1 MQLQPIIN
9 SLVENDAYK
18 FNMQNIVSKKF
29 SDYTCEWTFKC
40 RNDDVVF
47 KPEMVKEIRDQVDHY
62 CTLRFKDDDI
72 EYLRTAMPW
81 LSTGYLNFLKF
92 WHPERREIL
101 VNEGNIQ
108 PYNGCGLA
116 IESHGTWLSTMMYEI
131 AILAIVNEVYYAF
144 KYGDGAKDIVFQQRT
159 MDKFK
164 KLRAACDHSYECYSR
179 EYEKLCPY
187 EIGVF
192 AEFGMRRRL
201 SSRMQDWLIK
211 FIVDSGIPGFVGTS
225 NVHLARKYGVKPIGT
240 MAHEFIMAIGQGN
253 PEVNPAFSNKFAMEA
268 WTDEYAT
275 RNGIVLGDTIKT
287 DLFLKD
293 FGLKYATLFSGV
305 RHDSGDPIAWG
316 EKILSHYD
324 KLGINPA
331 TKTLLFSDSLNF
343 EKATELRNHFCKR
356 CNVSFGIGTYLAND
370 TDVDPI
376 NIVMK
381 LTKVNGLPV
390 AKISDTPGK
399 GICIDSGYVDYLNR
413 TLEWRMTH

>member
-1 MQLQPIIN
+1 MKLNPVIT
-9 SLVENDAYK
+9 SLLETDLYK
-18 FNMQNIVSKKF
+18 FSMGQAIYHQFPSYK
-29 SDYTCEWTFKC
+29 TLWTFKC
-40 RNDDVVF
+40 RNEGLRF
-47 KPEMVKEIRDQVDHY
+47 TPEMVEEIKEQIKSY
-62 CTLRFKDDDI
+62 CNLRFSEEELD
-72 EYLRTAMPW
+72 YLRSIEW
-81 LSTGYLNFLKF
+81 LHEDYIEHLRIWKPRYEDF
-92 WHPERREIL
+92 EIGTDS
-101 VNEGNIQ
+101 EK
-108 PYNGCGLA
+108 GLSL
-116 IESHGTWLSTMMYEI
+116 EVSGTWLNTSMYEI
-131 AILAIVNEVYYAF
+131 PILAIVNEVYYAF